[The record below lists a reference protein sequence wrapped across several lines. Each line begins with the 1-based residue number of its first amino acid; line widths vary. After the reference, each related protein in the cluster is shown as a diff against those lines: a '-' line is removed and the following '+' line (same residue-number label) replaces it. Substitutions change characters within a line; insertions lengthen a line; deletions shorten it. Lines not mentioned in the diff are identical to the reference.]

1 MILFNEDWEKYP
13 TAIPQLSSKNTTWIR
28 TAGVLKAMGIENHLF
43 LLALHDP
50 ALEGVDPFDENIS
63 SENIIRVVNEC
74 NVNPWYFFRE
84 VVRIIPKGTSAPSF
98 FKARRSNISA
108 WWLYFNHVTIFLH
121 QPRQTGKSW
130 TGIELFTYLFLLKNT
145 YSDFFLLTRN
155 NDLRVKTLNDIKDS
169 FSWLPFYIKDIF
181 KKSDTFNTEK
191 VHSSNMKNTIYS
203 GVGQNSESEALKTG
217 RGLSIV
223 HTWIDEYAFID
234 NNESAFSS
242 LLAAGTTARDNAKLN
257 GNPYGIMFSST
268 AGYLSTKSGS
278 YAYKLYKDCLR
289 WDERL
294 FDSQDNKDLVDKITK
309 NNPSGKN
316 TVLLEYSHRQLGFTD
331 TWMDQK
337 IKESLLDQERAEAEF
352 LNIWSTGSETNPIP
366 KDLLKIINES
376 RKTDYISRIYKH
388 NFLIR
393 WYINDYEIDNLVSK
407 PFLIG
412 LDTSD
417 AVGNDDIA
425 LCCKDIETGGVIG
438 IGIYNETNL
447 TTFSDFVADLLL
459 RFPQAILIPERRS
472 SGVYLIDY
480 LLEILINNGMNPFK
494 RIFNW
499 VVNEALYKK
508 EYQEILMKP
517 VDMTT
522 VNVYRKQFGYA
533 TSGGGK
539 SSRDNL
545 YGLAFNSCIQHTAHL
560 MHDTTL
566 IYELNNLVKK
576 NERIDHKPGEHDDVV
591 ISLLLGHWFLLQARN
606 LKFYGVEPSKALSL
620 THNLTE
626 EEKLDSEEIK
636 KQENTI
642 RKINHL
648 IMSLKGET
656 NIVVKTNKINQ
667 IKILHTQLSDKNKSA
682 YNLESLLANINMK
695 KTISNNT
702 LLNRWPGSFI

>member
-1 MILFNEDWEKYP
+1 MILFLEDWEKYP
-13 TAIPQLSSKNTTWIR
+13 TAIPHLSTKNSTWLR
-28 TAGVLKAMGIENHLF
+28 TAGVFKAMGIENHLF

-50 ALEGVDPFDENIS
+50 ELEHIDPFDENIS
-63 SENIIRVVNEC
+63 NENIIRVVNEC
-74 NVNPWYFFRE
+74 NINPWYFFRE
-84 VVRIIPKGTSAPSF
+84 VVRIIPKGTSSPSF

-108 WWLYFNHVTIFLH
+108 WWLYFNHITIFLH

-130 TGIELFTYLFLLKNT
+130 TAIELFTYLFLLKNS

-155 NDLRVKTLNDIKDS
+155 NDLRVKTLNDIKDA
-169 FSWLPFYIKDIF
+169 FSWLPFYIRDIF
-181 KKSDTFNTEK
+181 KKTDTFNTEK

-234 NNESAFSS
+234 NNQAAFSS
-242 LLAAGTTARDNAKLN
+242 LLTAGTTARDNAKLN
-257 GNPYGIMFSST
+257 NNPYGIMFSST
-268 AGYLSTKSGS
+268 AGYLSTKSGE
-278 YAYKLYKDCLR
+278 YAYRLYKDCLR

-294 FDSQDNKDLVDKITK
+294 FDSKDLNDLNDKITK

-331 TWMDQK
+331 VWLDQK
-337 IKESLLDQERAEAEF
+337 IKESLLDQEQAEAEF

-366 KDLLKIINES
+366 KELLKIINES
-376 RKTDYISRIYKH
+376 KKNEFISKIYKH

-393 WYINDYEIDNLVSK
+393 WYINDYDINQLKHK

-438 IGIYNETNL
+438 FGIYNETNL
-447 TTFSDFVADLLL
+447 TTFSDFVADVLLTY
-459 RFPQAILIPERRS
+459 PKAILIPERRS
-472 SGVYLIDY
+472 SGAYLIDY
-480 LLEILINNGMNPFK
+480 LLEILIQNGMNPFR

-508 EYQEILMKP
+508 DYQEILTKP
-517 VDMTT
+517 ADMTI
-522 VNVYRKQFGYA
+522 VNEYRKYFGYA

-560 MHDTTL
+560 MHDPTL

-576 NERIDHKPGEHDDVV
+576 NERIDHRPGEHDDACVAM
-591 ISLLLGHWFLLQARN
+591 LLGHWFLLQARN
-606 LKFYGVEPSKALSL
+606 LRFYGVEPSKALSL
-620 THNLTE
+620 TYNLTE
-626 EEKLDSEEIK
+626 EEKLNTEEIK
-636 KQENTI
+636 KQENII

-648 IMSLKGET
+648 IVEIKLENNTALK
-656 NIVVKTNKINQ
+656 INKVNQ
-667 IKILHTQLSDKNKSA
+667 IKILHSQLSDKNKAS
-682 YNLESLLANINMK
+682 YNLESLLSDINMK
-695 KTISNNT
+695 RSINTTIFD
-702 LLNRWPGSFI
+702 RWVGKFI